1 MNLFFRIRLSNQGA
15 EAGNKVVEKVLPNE
29 PVGVVCKVDDKYQ
42 VVEYSEI
49 GERNAELRT
58 KDNSKVDLIPQFI
71 FANLF
76 IHIIYQIII
85 FYIISTPFQLLY
97 NAGNIC
103 NHFYTTTFLKNV
115 CLQHNQKLPYHV
127 AKKKIPSV
135 GGEKG
140 RYLTELYFHFPYY
153 SCFILEV

>member
-1 MNLFFRIRLSNQGA
+1 M
-15 EAGNKVVEKVLPNE
+15 LPNE

-76 IHIIYQIII
+76 IHITYQIMI
-85 FYIISTPFQLLY
+85 FYIIHTPF
-97 NAGNIC
+97 C
-103 NHFYTTTFLKNV
+103 SCFTTLETFAIISI
-115 CLQHNQKLPYHV
+115 LQH
-127 AKKKIPSV
+127 S
-135 GGEKG
+135 
-140 RYLTELYFHFPYY
+140 
-153 SCFILEV
+153 